1 MTVLS
6 QGHEGM
12 VDRAAR
18 KGFLAMVVV
27 VLFGCGDCD
36 LS

>member
-27 VLFGCGDCD
+27 VY
-36 LS
+36 SVVAIAI